1 MISVQALRPVVS
13 LAVSYLS
20 TSSSRVF
27 ISLSSYNLIW
37 MGKGTGN
44 FIASR
49 LSVAVCHFSRF
60 IWIDTSICLKW
71 ELLANQFKAR
81 ELLFGKQASDL
92 RFARKGNYRSR
103 QRSVCDPSGG
113 AFLANRF
120 RRLLAKQKIIEFPT
134 KLEIFAF
141 GALRT
146 IFCEIRGEKLS
157 QPYSQNDA
165 V

>member
-1 MISVQALRPVVS
+1 
-13 LAVSYLS
+13 
-20 TSSSRVF
+20 
-27 ISLSSYNLIW
+27 

-60 IWIDTSICLKW
+60 SRIDTSICLKW

-92 RFARKGNYRSR
+92 RLARKGNY
-103 QRSVCDPSGG
+103 RSVCDPSGG

-146 IFCEIRGEKLS
+146 IFYEIRGEKLS
-157 QPYSQNDA
+157 QPYLPNDDDA